1 MRHPTVK
8 LTGGEEREEKK
19 VAKKV
24 GFNMEEDV
32 EDVKPK
38 RDGMVSLSTLIW
50 FKHHTHSSAEEPLL
64 DWEQQGERGEMSSSG
79 KSKGS

>member
-1 MRHPTVK
+1 MMRHPTVK

-19 VAKKV
+19 VGKKV

-50 FKHHTHSSAEEPLL
+50 FKHHTLSSAEEPLL
-64 DWEQQGERGEMSSSG
+64 D
-79 KSKGS
+79 

>member
-19 VAKKV
+19 VGKKV

-38 RDGMVSLSTLIW
+38 RDGMVSLST
-50 FKHHTHSSAEEPLL
+50 
-64 DWEQQGERGEMSSSG
+64 
-79 KSKGS
+79 